1 MKHTLLC
8 ALIASG
14 LAACASPPAERPSS
28 ERAELVLP
36 TSQRW
41 SSLNT
46 PEAAAAELVRAY
58 INLDPQR
65 FQRAVARPFGDSRTR
80 DHYKRFVAG
89 AAEELRRARQSGFPP
104 DGAPVELLEVRPA
117 RDLPSTY
124 RSPAAYDQMAN
135 RTAVLVEVEAY
146 LAGRG
151 VQTSRV
157 LVLKDS
163 AGRWGAAPRPEL
175 FGFVLN

>member
-1 MKHTLLC
+1 MKHLLPC
-8 ALIASG
+8 ALIATC
-14 LAACASPPAERPSS
+14 LAACAAPPAERPSS
-28 ERAELVLP
+28 ERADLALP
-36 TSQRW
+36 ASAQW
-41 SSLNT
+41 SMLNT
-46 PEAAAAELVRAY
+46 PEDAAAELFRAY

-80 DHYKRFVAG
+80 AHYERFVDA
-89 AAEELRRARQSGFPP
+89 AAEELRRARATGFPP
-104 DGAPVELLEVRPA
+104 EGAPVDLLEVRPA
-117 RDLPSTY
+117 RDLPSTF

-135 RTAVLVEVEAY
+135 RTARLVEVEAY

-151 VQTSRV
+151 IQTSRV

-175 FGFVLN
+175 FGFMLN